1 MTNAGAI
8 PQEGGGVSL
17 FGITMTSRVL
27 GVLIGVAGVGLA
39 GFGYISVVD
48 PLKTQVDGTEI
59 SITQKKSTVDQLRA
73 DVAKGATVD
82 TVLKEAQ
89 EKNAFVLTLLPSVD
103 NVDTLLKDITDQL
116 PKSIE
121 VSLPP
126 FSYRVPNSLQSFTLA
141 PAPTVVPV
149 GQQFRTIS
157 VNVAMD
163 APFPDIL
170 ASLQKIERL
179 QPLLAIKN
187 LKLAKKTLPPEAFQ
201 LPEGFGLEEA
211 QKAALLESLPPL
223 LTATFVVEAYVP
235 LSAEELAAQAAA
247 APQ

>member
-8 PQEGGGVSL
+8 AQEGGGISL
-17 FGITMTSRVL
+17 FGISMTSRVL
-27 GVLIGVAGVGLA
+27 GILIGVAGVGVA
-39 GFGYISVVD
+39 GFGYVSLVD
-48 PLKTQVDGTEI
+48 PLKTQVDGNEA
-59 SITQKKSTVDQLRA
+59 SIAQKKTAVDQLRA
-73 DVAKGATVD
+73 DVARGATVD
-82 TVLKEAQ
+82 TELKAAQ

-121 VSLPP
+121 VTLPP
-126 FSYRVPNSLQSFTLA
+126 FSYRIPNSLQSFTLA
-141 PAPTVVPV
+141 PPATILPA

-157 VNVAMD
+157 VNIAMD

-170 ASLQKIERL
+170 TSLQKIERL

-187 LKLAKKTLPPEAFQ
+187 FKLAKKAIPPEAFQ
-201 LPEGFGLEEA
+201 LPEGFGLEES

-223 LTATFVVEAYVP
+223 LTATFVIEAYVP
-235 LSAEELAAQAAA
+235 LSAEEIAAQAAA
-247 APQ
+247 STP